1 MSHNVE
7 DVKKQSNQLRGTIGE
22 SLSKTSATFDAD
34 EKTLI
39 KFHGMYQEDD
49 RDERVARQKAKQDPR
64 WILMVRTKIPGG
76 GLTGEQY
83 IAIDR
88 LATLWANG
96 TLRITT
102 RQDIQF
108 HGVLKAN
115 VRDLVR
121 SINEVKMT
129 TFGGCGDVERNVMAS
144 PMPFHTPAHQE
155 VQKLAR
161 EVSHALLPSSNA
173 YFEVWLGGK
182 KVELSEEKA
191 DPLYGPTYLPRKFKT
206 AIIVPPDNDVDIYAH
221 DLGFI
226 AYAPKGE
233 IEGFTV
239 IAGGGFGMD
248 HGKVATYP
256 FLSVPIAYIKKEHIK
271 KEHIIDAAKAMIG
284 IHRDFGD
291 RENRKHARLKF
302 IIAERGVDFVKA
314 EFKKRFGKPC
324 EEPHQIKVSTV
335 ADKLGWHEQGDPQG
349 RMFCTV
355 KVECGRIKDYP
366 QDLKADAHLIDKS
379 LRGVKYRTAFKRVVE
394 RFKCPVR
401 LTPNQ
406 NILFYDLKPSDRAE
420 FEAIL
425 KEHNVPTGESL
436 TQAHQM
442 GIACVAL
449 PTCGLALSESERV
462 FPTVM
467 EKIDVVLKDLN
478 LEKEHILFRMTGC
491 PNGCARPYNAD
502 FAFVGRGIG
511 KYAFYIGGS
520 FRGDRMAGLVEKS
533 IELEEIPD
541 KVRTYLEEFA
551 KERKKGEAFSDYWG
565 RTHENGPPPHPSQFH
580 EELAA
585 REAKMKAEGKTAG
598 LVG

>member
-1 MSHNVE
+1 MSGNVE
-7 DVKKQSNQLRGTIGE
+7 EIKKQSKNLRGTLSD
-22 SLSKTSATFDAD
+22 SLTKSSAAFDAD
-34 EKTLI
+34 ERNLI

-49 RDERVARQKAKQDPR
+49 RDERITRQKAKLDPK
-64 WILMVRTKIPGG
+64 WILMVRSKIPGG

-83 IAIDR
+83 LAIDR

-108 HGVLKAN
+108 HGVLKCN

-121 SINEVKMT
+121 SINEAKVT

-144 PMPFHTPAHQE
+144 PMPFHTLAHQE
-155 VQKLAR
+155 AQKLAR
-161 EVSHALLPSSNA
+161 EVSNALLPTTNA

-182 KVELSEEKA
+182 KVELGEEKP
-191 DPLYGPTYLPRKFKT
+191 DPLYGETYLPRKFKT
-206 AIIVPPDNDVDIYAH
+206 AIVIPPDNDVDIYAH

-226 AYAPKGE
+226 AHVAKGE

-256 FLSVPIAYIKKEHIK
+256 FLSVPIAYIKKDA
-271 KEHIIDAAKAMIG
+271 IIDAAKAMIG
-284 IHRDFGD
+284 IHRDYGD

-302 IIAERGVDFVKA
+302 IIVERGLEFVKA
-314 EFKKRFGKPC
+314 EFKKRLGKPC
-324 EEPHQIKVSTV
+324 EEPKAFTIGTV

-355 KVECGRIKDYP
+355 KVECGRVKDYP
-366 QDLKADAHLIDKS
+366 TDLKEDAHLIDRS
-379 LRGVKYRTAFKRVVE
+379 LRGVKYRTAFKRIVE

-420 FEAIL
+420 FEVIL
-425 KEHNVPTGESL
+425 KEHNVPIGETL

-442 GIACVAL
+442 AIACVAL

-462 FPTVM
+462 FPTLM
-467 EKIDVVLKDLN
+467 EKIDVLLKELK

-511 KYAFYIGGS
+511 KYAFYVGGS
-520 FRGDRMAGLVEKS
+520 FRGDRMAGMIEKS
-533 IELEEIPD
+533 IELEEIPA
-541 KVRTYLEEFA
+541 KVRPFLEEYA
-551 KERKKGEAFSDYWG
+551 QNRKKGEAFSDYWG
-565 RTHENGPPPHPSQFH
+565 RTHENGPAPHVSQFH
-580 EELAA
+580 EELVA
-585 REAKMKAEGKTAG
+585 REAKRAKEGKESG
-598 LVG
+598 PIG